1 MSELTLKER
10 LRIAALSVD
19 RSKRSAIAG
28 MLSSPFLRWSFGPPA
43 ADQLLLVPQDLRT
56 ADPSFW
62 NEIEHGQF
70 GLAGSIAILH
80 GRSPFDLDPPNDGWA
95 RELHGFGWLRNLA
108 AAGDDEAREA
118 TQKLAAE
125 WALRRCGGDS
135 IAAEPA
141 VAARRLIS
149 WVSHAN
155 MLLEGADQQTYRTI
169 TQSLGRQLVHLSAA
183 WGDAPEGHPRLLAL
197 IALTLADL
205 SIAGHDR
212 QLKGV
217 EESLAA
223 ELAGQILPDGGHISR
238 NPSVLVE
245 ILLDLLPLSQCF
257 TARARTTPA
266 PVSDALRRIMPML
279 RLLRL
284 GDGLLARFNGMSVP
298 SAAGLATVLAYD
310 DSSISELTAARDSG
324 YVRLE
329 REKSVVL
336 VDTGCPPPLAI
347 AGEAQA
353 GCLSFEMSVGTQ
365 LLFVNGGMPGAAA
378 ADWRPTARATA
389 SHNTLCLAETSSS
402 KLVRHRR
409 LEELI
414 GSPPIQLPARVQW
427 SMDDAGGAISMA
439 ANHDGYLRRFELVH
453 SRRLSL
459 AFDGTRL
466 KGWDRLAPSRGELR
480 LRRDLPFAI
489 HFHLH
494 PEVKCRLLKEP
505 NEAELMLADGQSWR
519 FKAEGAGLTVEE
531 SAYFADSSGPRRA
544 MQIVLR
550 GVTFGESEVSW
561 AVARAD

>member
-10 LRIAALSVD
+10 IRIAALSAD

-28 MLSSPFLRWSFGPPA
+28 MLSSPFLRWSYGPPA

-62 NEIEHGQF
+62 HEIEHGQF
-70 GLAGSIAILH
+70 GLAGSIAILQ
-80 GRSPFDLDPPNDGWA
+80 GRSPFDIDPPNKGWA
-95 RELHGFGWLRNLA
+95 RELHGFGWVRNLA
-108 AAGDDEAREA
+108 ATGDDEARVAVRGLA
-118 TQKLAAE
+118 TE
-125 WALRRCGGDS
+125 WALRRCADVS
-135 IAAEPA
+135 VAAEPA

-155 MLLEGADQQTYRTI
+155 VLLEGADPQTYRTI
-169 TQSLGRQLVHLSAA
+169 TQSLGRQLVYLSAA
-183 WGDAPEGHPRLLAL
+183 WRDAAEGYPRLMAL

-205 SIAGHDR
+205 SIAGHER

-223 ELAGQILPDGGHISR
+223 ELEHQILPDGGHISR

-245 ILLDLLPLSQCF
+245 IMLDLLPLIQCF

-266 PVSDALRRIMPML
+266 PFSETLRRVMPML

-310 DSSISELTAARDSG
+310 DNPIRELTAARDSG

-336 VDTGCPPPLAI
+336 VDTGCPPPLAV

-353 GCLSFEMSVGTQ
+353 GCLSFELSVGTQ

-409 LEELI
+409 LEKLI
-414 GSPPIQLPARVQW
+414 GAPPIQLPAHVQW
-427 SMDDAGGAISMA
+427 SLDDTSADVSLA
-439 ANHDGYLRRFELVH
+439 ASHDGYLNRFELIH
-453 SRRLSL
+453 SRRLRL
-459 AFDGTRL
+459 AFDGARL
-466 KGWDRLAPSRGELR
+466 EGWDRLAANRGELR
-480 LRRDLPFAI
+480 LRIDLPFAI

-494 PEVKCRLLKEP
+494 PEVKCRLSNEP
-505 NEAELMLADGQSWR
+505 NEAELRLTDGQNWR
-519 FKAEGAGLTVEE
+519 FKADGAALTVEE

-544 MQIVLR
+544 LQIVLR
-550 GVTFGESEVSW
+550 GVTFGESNVSW
-561 AVARAD
+561 VVGRAD

>member
-10 LRIAALSVD
+10 LKIAALSAD

-28 MLSSPFLRWSFGPPA
+28 MLSSPFLRWSYGPPA

-56 ADPSFW
+56 SDPSFW
-62 NEIEHGQF
+62 HEIEHGQF
-70 GLAGSIAILH
+70 GLAGSIAFLH
-80 GRSPFDLDPPNDGWA
+80 ERSPFDLDPPNTGWA
-95 RELHGFGWLRNLA
+95 RDLHGFGWLRNLA
-108 AAGDDEAREA
+108 AAGDDEARA
-118 TQKLAAE
+118 AAQRLAAE
-125 WALRRCGGDS
+125 WALRRCDNNS

-149 WVSHAN
+149 WLSHAN
-155 MLLEGADQQTYRTI
+155 VLLEGADQQTYRTI
-169 TQSLGRQLVHLSAA
+169 TQSLGRQLVYLSAA
-183 WGDAPEGHPRLLAL
+183 WGDAPEGYPRLLAL

-217 EESLAA
+217 EELLAA

-245 ILLDLLPLSQCF
+245 IMLDLLPLSQCF

-266 PVSDALRRIMPML
+266 PVGDALKRVMPML
-279 RLLRL
+279 RLLRM

-310 DSSISELTAARDSG
+310 DSSKPELAEAPDSG
-324 YVRLE
+324 YIRLA
-329 REKSVVL
+329 REKSVVV
-336 VDTGCPPPLAI
+336 VDTGCPPPLAV

-353 GCLSFEMSVGTQ
+353 GCLSFELSVGAQ
-365 LLFVNGGMPGAAA
+365 LLFVNGGMPGTAA
-378 ADWRPTARATA
+378 ADWRPSARATA

-414 GSPPIQLPARVQW
+414 GSPPIQLPARVEW
-427 SMDDAGGAISMA
+427 SLDDTAGAISMA
-439 ANHDGYLRRFELVH
+439 ANHDGYLRRFELIH

-459 AFDGTRL
+459 AFDGSRL
-466 KGWDRLAPSRGELR
+466 EGWDRLAASHGELR
-480 LRRDLPFAI
+480 LRSDLPFAI

-494 PEVKCRLLKEP
+494 PEVKCQLAKES
-505 NEAELMLADGQSWR
+505 NEAELELTDGQSWH
-519 FKAEGAGLTVEE
+519 FKTDGAGLTVEE

-561 AVARAD
+561 VVRRVD